1 MGTVEMAE
9 LKFIEKVAERAGVPE
24 DQAASLTEATLRTL
38 AERLTA
44 GEADDLPAHLPDQF
58 RAWLIKFQEPAPDF
72 PLDEF
77 VRRVTE
83 RADVDRDVAERG
95 IVAVMDCTHDAVMNE
110 EFDDIISQLPHE
122 FEELLRPAMRRR

>member
-1 MGTVEMAE
+1 MAE

-24 DQAASLTEATLRTL
+24 DQAASLTEGTLRTL

-44 GEADDLPAHLPDQF
+44 GEAEDLPAHLPDQF

-72 PLDEF
+72 PFDEF

-83 RADVDRDVAERG
+83 RAGVERDIAERG
-95 IVAVMDCTHDAVMNE
+95 IRAVLETTHDAVMNE
-110 EFDDIISQLPHE
+110 EFHDVLSQLPRE
-122 FEELLRPAMRRR
+122 FEELLNAPTRRR